1 MNQKIKFLLK
11 LIFFLGLGFFFI
23 WWFQRKLTPEEKAEI
38 YASFYKANYLWVFIS
53 FIPGLLSHWS
63 RSIRW
68 RMLLKPMGYNPSKKL
83 TFTAVMIG
91 YLANLAFPRLGEIMR
106 CGILNKYEKIPVEKS
121 FGTVITERT
130 VDILIFLFLL
140 LLTLVIDFNN
150 LKDYM
155 YHSFWVEF
163 AHKYQQIHLTSLLGI
178 IIFSLIALI
187 ILIFFIFRKKISN
200 SNFYIKTMVIIMGF
214 VDGLKTLTKIE
225 KPYLFVFHSLFIWFN
240 YFLMTW
246 LIFLCFNQTS
256 NLGLNVALATLITGS
271 IGIMIVPGGIGIY
284 PLIVSQTLIIFNI
297 PKIIGYAV
305 GWIAWSSQTMLIIIF
320 GISGFII
327 LSFFKRVKK

>member
-1 MNQKIKFLLK
+1 
-11 LIFFLGLGFFFI
+11 
-23 WWFQRKLTPEEKAEI
+23 
-38 YASFYKANYLWVFIS
+38 
-53 FIPGLLSHWS
+53 
-63 RSIRW
+63 
-68 RMLLKPMGYNPSKKL
+68 MLLKPMGYKPDKKL

-106 CGILNKYEKIPVEKS
+106 CGILNKYDKIPVAKS

-130 VDILIFLFLL
+130 VDILIFFFLVFI
-140 LLTLVIDFNN
+140 TLILDFNK

-163 AHKYQQIHLTSLLGI
+163 ANKYQQFHLTSFLGI
-178 IIFSLIALI
+178 AILCFITLSLIL
-187 ILIFFIFRKKISN
+187 FFIFRKRLSN
-200 SNFYIKTMVIIMGF
+200 SNLYIKTLVVIMGF
-214 VDGLKTLTKIE
+214 VDGLKSLSKID

-256 NLGLNVALATLITGS
+256 TLGLNVALATLVTGS

-284 PLIVSQTLIIFNI
+284 PLIVSQTLLIFNI
-297 PKIIGYAV
+297 PKVVGYAV
-305 GWIAWSSQTMLIIIF
+305 GWIAWSSQTMLIVIVGIF
-320 GISGFII
+320 SFLF
-327 LSFFKRVKK
+327 LSFFKRAKK